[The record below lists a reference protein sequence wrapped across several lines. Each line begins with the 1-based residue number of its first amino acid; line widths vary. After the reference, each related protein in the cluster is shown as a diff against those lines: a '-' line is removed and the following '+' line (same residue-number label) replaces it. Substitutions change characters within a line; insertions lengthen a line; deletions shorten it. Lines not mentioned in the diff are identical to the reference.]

1 MLALCLVLLVL
12 AAALS
17 LPLTGVAAAIGR
29 RLNALDNAGVA
40 GQVKAGV
47 RRVPN
52 TGGVGIF
59 LAIALPMAAGA
70 VAVALGLDERLVALF
85 PGMAQS
91 TNLHARTAEVCWLLA
106 ALAVMHVVGLIDD
119 RRALGPVAKLVP
131 MVGVAAGLALLTKS
145 RLLTLLDEPAGGEWA
160 SYLVTIVWIVVV
172 MNAFNF
178 LDNMDGLSGGV
189 AAICAGF
196 FLVATIINGQWFIGA
211 VLSLLIGALLGFLW
225 HNYPWRRD
233 GAAVFMGDGGSL
245 VVGLLLAFLTVRTT
259 YLHENL
265 GGGWYGVFM
274 PLVVLAIPL
283 YDACSVTLI
292 RLSQGRSPLVGDL
305 QHFSHRLV
313 SRGLS
318 RRAAVNVIYGLT
330 AITAIGG
337 VSLGRLEAWQAVLV
351 GVQTLLVVLVLVIF
365 EWSSRNGRSGTAEP
379 VQRDGP

>member
-1 MLALCLVLLVL
+1 MVELCLALVVV

-17 LPLTGVAAAIGR
+17 LPLTGLAAAAGR

-59 LAIALPMAAGA
+59 LAIALPMAAG
-70 VAVALGLDERLVALF
+70 VTAVALGVDERLVALF
-85 PGMAQS
+85 PRMAEE
-91 TNLHARTAEVCWLLA
+91 TNLRERTADVGWLLVG
-106 ALAVMHVVGLIDD
+106 LAVMHFVGLIDD
-119 RRALGPVAKLVP
+119 RRALGPLAKLVP
-131 MVGVAAGLALLTKS
+131 MVGVAAGLVLLTEKT
-145 RLLTLLDEPAGGEWA
+145 RLLTLLDERVGGEWL
-160 SYLVTIVWIVVV
+160 SILVTIVWIVVV

-189 AAICAGF
+189 AAICAAF
-196 FLVATIINGQWFIGA
+196 FLVATIINAQWFIGA
-211 VLSLLIGALLGFLW
+211 VLALLVGALIGFLW

-233 GAAVFMGDGGSL
+233 GARVFMGDSGSL
-245 VVGLLLAFLTVRTT
+245 VVGLLLGFLTVRTT
-259 YLHENL
+259 YLDVSL

-283 YDACSVTLI
+283 YDACSVTII
-292 RLSQGRSPLVGDL
+292 RISQGRSPLVGDL

-313 SRGLS
+313 RRGLS
-318 RRAAVNVIYGLT
+318 KRAAVNVIYGLT

-337 VSLGRLEAWQAVLV
+337 VSLGSLQAWQAVLV

-365 EWSSRNGRSGTAEP
+365 EWSSRNGRGDAP
-379 VQRDGP
+379 AGDGGGD